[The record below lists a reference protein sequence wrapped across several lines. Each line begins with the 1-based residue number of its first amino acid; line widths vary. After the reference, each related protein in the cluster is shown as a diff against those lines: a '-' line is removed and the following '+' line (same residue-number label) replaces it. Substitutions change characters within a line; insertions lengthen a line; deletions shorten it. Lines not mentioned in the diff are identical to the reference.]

1 MFTVTPQAAQQI
13 LAASQ
18 QHGIEDVP
26 NLRVAARRSMD
37 GSIEYGMGFDDL
49 HEGDMQINAE
59 GINLLIAPHSE
70 GLLNGATL
78 DFVELSPGDFQFIF
92 MNPNDMAPSG
102 GGGCG
107 SKSGGGGGGGG
118 CGSGGCGSGGGCS

>member
-1 MFTVTPQAAQQI
+1 MFTVTPLAAQQI
-13 LAASQ
+13 IAASQ
-18 QHGIEDVP
+18 QHGIVDAP
-26 NLRVAARRSMD
+26 NLRIAARRSMD

-49 HEGDMQINAE
+49 HEGDVQVNAE

-70 GLLNGATL
+70 PLLKGATL
-78 DFVELSPGDFQFIF
+78 DFVELAPGDFQFIF
-92 MNPNDMAPSG
+92 VNPNDIAPSG

-107 SKSGGGGGGGG
+107 SKSSGGG

>member
-1 MFTVTPQAAQQI
+1 MFTVTPLAAQQI

-18 QHGIEDVP
+18 QHGIEDAP
-26 NLRVAARRSMD
+26 NLRIAARRSMD

-49 HEGDMQINAE
+49 HEGDVQVNAE

-70 GLLNGATL
+70 PLLKGATL
-78 DFVELSPGDFQFIF
+78 DFVELAPGDFQFIF
-92 MNPNDMAPSG
+92 VNPNDIAPSG

-107 SKSGGGGGGGG
+107 SKSSGGG

>member
-18 QHGIEDVP
+18 QHGIDDVP
-26 NLRVAARRSMD
+26 NLRIAARRSMD
-37 GSIEYGMGFDDL
+37 GSIEYGLGFDDL
-49 HEGDMQINAE
+49 HDEDMQIPAE
-59 GINLLIAPHSE
+59 GLNLLIAPHSE
-70 GLLNGATL
+70 PLLQGATL
-78 DFVELSPGDFQFIF
+78 DYVELTPGDFQFIF

-102 GGGCG
+102 DGGCG
-107 SKSGGGGGGGG
+107 SSSKSSGGG

>member
-1 MFTVTPQAAQQI
+1 MFTVTPLAAQQI

-18 QHGIEDVP
+18 QHGIEDAP
-26 NLRVAARRSMD
+26 NLRIAARRSMD

-49 HEGDMQINAE
+49 HEGDVQINAE

-70 GLLNGATL
+70 GLLKGATL

-92 MNPNDMAPSG
+92 VNPNDMAPSG

-107 SKSGGGGGGGG
+107 TKSSGGG

>member
-1 MFTVTPQAAQQI
+1 MFTVTPLAAQQI
-13 LAASQ
+13 IAASQ
-18 QHGIEDVP
+18 QHGIEDAP
-26 NLRVAARRSMD
+26 NLRIAARRSMD

-49 HEGDMQINAE
+49 HEGDVQVNAE

-70 GLLNGATL
+70 PLLKGATL
-78 DFVELSPGDFQFIF
+78 DFVELAPGDFQFIF
-92 MNPNDMAPSG
+92 VNPNDIAPSG

-107 SKSGGGGGGGG
+107 SKSGGGG